1 MHLHSFIVKDNYDN
15 EQIIRSHQLPIFA
28 TSSFEF
34 ADIQHGIDVF
44 SGKEKAHF
52 YSRYAN
58 PTIDA
63 VAQKIADLEGFGLN
77 KNLRGVMLSSGM
89 AAISTL
95 LMGVLKTGDKV
106 LTQGNL
112 YGGTTELFNKILQPL
127 GITPVYVN
135 LNDEAE
141 VREAYAKNPEIQ
153 CVYFETPAN
162 PTLECIDIEKLVRLA
177 KNEFG
182 SITVC
187 DNTFCSPYLQQPF
200 RFGVDFVIHS
210 TTKYLNGH
218 GNATAGIIV
227 GETGETM
234 QKVWQAMKLIGS
246 NCNPFDAWLTA
257 TGIKTLE
264 LRMQRHCENASK
276 VAAYLEKQPQ
286 ISVVNHPSLAS
297 HKSHELAKRQMR
309 DFGGMLSF
317 EMADGFDAA
326 VAAMKRIKFASF
338 APTLGDVDTL
348 IMHPASMSHI
358 NVPREM
364 RLQNGITDGLIRL
377 SVGIENAQD
386 IIDDLAQAISQGTRQ
401 T

>member
-1 MHLHSFIVKDNYDN
+1 MHLHSFIVKDNYNN
-15 EQIIRSHQLPIFA
+15 EQVIRSHQLPIFA
-28 TSSFEF
+28 SSSFEF
-34 ADIQHGIDVF
+34 ADIQQGIDVF
-44 SGKEKAHF
+44 SGKEQAHF

-63 VAQKIADLEGFGLN
+63 VAQKIADLEGFGLD
-77 KNLRGVMLSSGM
+77 KKLRGVMVSSGM

-127 GITPVYVN
+127 GISPVYVN
-135 LNDEAE
+135 LSDAEA
-141 VREAYAKNPEIQ
+141 VRKAYSNHPEIK

-162 PTLECIDIEKLVRLA
+162 PTLECIDIAALLSIA
-177 KNEFG
+177 KTEFG

-200 RFGVDFVIHS
+200 AFGVDFVIHS

-227 GETGETM
+227 GEEGAAM
-234 QKVWQAMKLIGS
+234 QQVWQAMKLIGS

-264 LRMQRHCENASK
+264 VRMQRHCSNAST
-276 VAAYLEKQPQ
+276 VAAWLEAQPQ
-286 ISVVNHPSLAS
+286 ISRVNHPSLVS
-297 HKSHELAKRQMR
+297 HASHELAKKQMR

-317 EMADGFDAA
+317 EMRDGFDAA
-326 VAAMKRIKFASF
+326 VSAMKRIKFASF

-348 IMHPASMSHI
+348 IMHPASMSHVNI
-358 NVPREM
+358 AREM
-364 RLQNGITDGLIRL
+364 REQNGITDGLIRL
-377 SVGIENAQD
+377 SVGIENVQD
-386 IIDDLAQAISQGTRQ
+386 IIDDLAQAILK
-401 T
+401 

>member
-1 MHLHSFIVKDNYDN
+1 MHLQSFIVKDNYDK
-15 EQIIRSHQLPIFA
+15 EQIIRPHQTPIFA
-28 TSSFEF
+28 SSSFEF

-44 SGKEKAHF
+44 SGKEQAHF

-58 PTIDA
+58 PTIDT
-63 VAQKIADLEGFGLN
+63 VAQKIAELEAFGLN
-77 KNLRGVMLSSGM
+77 KNLRGVMVSSGM

-95 LMGVLKTGDKV
+95 LMGILETGDQI

-112 YGGTTELFNKILQPL
+112 YGGTTELFNKILKPL
-127 GITPVYVN
+127 GLSPVYVN
-135 LNDEAE
+135 LNNEDEIRA
-141 VREAYAKNPEIQ
+141 AYAQNPNIK

-162 PTLECIDIEKLVRLA
+162 PTLECIDIQKLVQLA
-177 KNEFG
+177 NAEFG
-182 SITVC
+182 SITIC

-200 RFGVDFVIHS
+200 AFGVDFVIHS

-227 GETGETM
+227 GETGDAM
-234 QKVWQAMKLIGS
+234 QKVWQAMKLMGT

-264 LRMQRHCENASK
+264 IRMERHCDNARK
-276 VAAYLEKQPQ
+276 IAAWLEKQPQ
-286 ISVVNHPSLAS
+286 ISRVNHPSLAAHPS
-297 HKSHELAKRQMR
+297 HLLAKKQMR

-326 VAAMKRIKFASF
+326 VAAMKKIKFASF
-338 APTLGDVDTL
+338 APTCGDIDTL

-358 NVPREM
+358 NVAKDL

-386 IIDDLAQAISQGTRQ
+386 IIDDLAQAISI
-401 T
+401 